1 MRLSTWRY
9 AFRDLGTS
17 LKRNHTTVVTSVT
30 TVSIALL
37 LLAVFLVVAINLD
50 AMATGLEN
58 QVQVTAWLDSNLKPD
73 DISSL
78 AGQIKA
84 FPGVAQV
91 SFVSQ
96 TDAMA
101 RLAQRLG
108 DQQALEYAG
117 ANFLRPSFEIKTN
130 QPATDVMPVAQ
141 AVTGLASAGVQ
152 KVDYKS
158 DMVQRLFRIT
168 QALRVFSLL
177 LVLTLAIATILI
189 ISNTI
194 RLAVF
199 ARRREITI
207 MKLVGATDTYIRRP
221 FVLEG
226 ILFGI
231 VGGVVA
237 ALAVGWA
244 YAMFLRFVG
253 ANLPFLAVVPSRPL
267 LGNLTLIL
275 LGLGVALG
283 AVGSALSIR
292 RFLRV

>member
-17 LKRNHTTVVTSVT
+17 LKRNRTTVVTSVT

-73 DISSL
+73 DINNL
-78 AGQIKA
+78 TEQIKA

-91 SFVSQ
+91 TFVNQ

-117 ANFLRPSFEIKTN
+117 TDFLRPSFEIKTN

-141 AVTGLASAGVQ
+141 AVTGLAGVQ
-152 KVDYKS
+152 NVDYKR

-177 LVLTLAIATILI
+177 LVLALAIATIFI

-226 ILFGI
+226 IFFGI
-231 VGGVVA
+231 VGGGVA
-237 ALAVGWA
+237 ALVIGWA
-244 YAMFLRFVG
+244 YAMFLRFIT
-253 ANLPFLAVVPSRPL
+253 ANLPFLAVVPSQPL
-267 LGNLTLIL
+267 LSNLTLTL

-283 AVGSALSIR
+283 AVGSAVSIR